1 MGWKSKEQA
10 QAYNK
15 VYYATHREQ
24 LLKYQKDRNE
34 KHKLY
39 MREYRAKM
47 YKDKEK
53 ERARCRDYHN
63 RHKDEVNAKH
73 RERYWK
79 AKEEKLD
86 RPTTPEE
93 FREWYGYPAGTL
105 EGWQDWDPDRCVDL
119 ATECARMLGERYRRA
134 CEDYLK
140 TRSTLQL
147 EAVERKMYESPMA
160 VLVNVQEV
168 CGAIRSEY
176 HIYEEVDV

>member
-1 MGWKSKEQA
+1 MAWKDKERA
-10 QAYNK
+10 REYNRK
-15 VYYATHREQ
+15 HYLENREHYLQ
-24 LLKYQKDRNE
+24 YQKDRNE

-53 ERARCRDYHN
+53 ERARCRDYHR
-63 RHKDEVNAKH
+63 RHREEVNAKL
-73 RERYWK
+73 REKYWK
-79 AKEEKLD
+79 IKEEKLD
-86 RPTTPEE
+86 RPVTLDE

-119 ATECARMLGERYRRA
+119 AAECARELGRRYRLA

-140 TRSTLQL
+140 TRNALLL
-147 EAVERKMYESPMA
+147 ETAERRMHESPMA

-168 CGAIRSEY
+168 CEAIRSEY
-176 HIYEEVDV
+176 HIYEEVKT